1 MHAKH
6 FTTGLGQIG
15 ADVAWPDLKKITGT
29 RIALSP
35 RAEDVPTRTVIAL
48 LYFGTYVAKLVY
60 TRNYVRRRLVQ

>member
-48 LYFGTYVAKLVY
+48 LCFGT
-60 TRNYVRRRLVQ
+60 